1 MQKIKS
7 WLNDLG
13 YRDYKI
19 EVLGGDASFRRY
31 YRVIEKDKSY
41 ILMDSTANKEV
52 LYPFIDISVRLLKVQ
67 VEVPR
72 IIAQNLEE
80 GYLLLTDLGS
90 RHLADI
96 LSDMSVELLYTKAI
110 EEILKIQ
117 KADTTNL
124 EPYDREFLMFEM
136 SLMQEWYLEQ
146 HLKRDLSQDEQKMLD
161 GTLELICNEVLSQPQ
176 DVFVHRDFHS
186 RNIMIETGHELVIID
201 YQDARNGA
209 LTYDLVSLLKDVYVY
224 FDPKQMEMLAL
235 EFKRLKGVDVSDEQF
250 IRWFDFTGL
259 QRHIKILGIFARLDI
274 RDKKSSYLD
283 NIPQTLQYID
293 EVCQKYDE
301 LKPLG
306 EFLKKGSHL

>member
-161 GTLELICNEVLSQPQ
+161 DTLELICNEVLSQPQ

>member
-31 YRVIEKDKSY
+31 YRVIDKDKSY

-274 RDKKSSYLD
+274 RDKKSSYID

-293 EVCQKYDE
+293 EVCQKYSE

-306 EFLKKGSHL
+306 DFLKKL